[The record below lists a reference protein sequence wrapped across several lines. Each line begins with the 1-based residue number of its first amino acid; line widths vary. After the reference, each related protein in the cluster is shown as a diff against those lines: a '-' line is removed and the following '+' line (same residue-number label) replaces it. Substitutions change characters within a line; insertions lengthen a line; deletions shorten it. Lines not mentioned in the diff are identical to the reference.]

1 MQASDPDA
9 DMRELAALD
18 LESSEEK
25 LAALRNQLRD
35 LLLPEDKH
43 DQLGAMLEIKA
54 GIGGKE
60 AASIVGLLARMYTR
74 YSQAHSWKAVM
85 LDSSR
90 VEADTYKDVL
100 LEVKGRGAY
109 GALKR
114 ESGVH
119 RVQRFPVND
128 PSRIHTSTAAVF
140 VSFFCLPPT
149 AAYFS
154 NRRFPSW
161 RKTSRMQLVY

>member
-109 GALKR
+109 GSLKR
-114 ESGVH
+114 ESGV
-119 RVQRFPVND
+119 QRPLAHSYQHSCCICKLLWCHF
-128 PSRIHTSTAAVF
+128 ILKLT
-140 VSFFCLPPT
+140 FCIGISYPGGERGGC
-149 AAYFS
+149 S
-154 NRRFPSW
+154 
-161 RKTSRMQLVY
+161 